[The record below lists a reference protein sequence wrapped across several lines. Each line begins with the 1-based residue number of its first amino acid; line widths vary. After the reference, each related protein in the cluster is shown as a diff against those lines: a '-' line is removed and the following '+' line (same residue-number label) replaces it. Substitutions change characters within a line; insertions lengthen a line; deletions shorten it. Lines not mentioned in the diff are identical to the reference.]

1 MSAQLLDGKVMAA
14 ELEEEL
20 KKRVEALAQKG
31 YTPGLTVIL
40 VGDDPAS
47 QTYVSNKEKACAR
60 LGIRSRTLR
69 MPADTT
75 QETLEAAIREANAD
89 PSVNGILVQLPLPR
103 HLDGDRALSLIL
115 PEKDVDGFHDI
126 NAGRL
131 SRGLDCVVAFLGKLS
146 RSGAAEA
153 IAAGQVSVDGQ
164 PALSQTR
171 TLEEGEKVS
180 IRGTGKFIYDGQ
192 LGLSKKGKLRV
203 SFRKYC

>member
-1 MSAQLLDGKVMAA
+1 MPAQLLDGKVMAA

-20 KKRVEALAQKG
+20 KKRVEALKEKG

-115 PEKDVDGFHDI
+115 PEMDVDGFHDI

-131 SRGLDCVVAFLGKLS
+131 SRGPRARCICSSARAFPS
-146 RSGAAEA
+146 AA
-153 IAAGQVSVDGQ
+153 
-164 PALSQTR
+164 
-171 TLEEGEKVS
+171 
-180 IRGTGKFIYDGQ
+180 
-192 LGLSKKGKLRV
+192 
-203 SFRKYC
+203 RKPWS